1 MSETYC
7 YLIREKDWDSDAM
20 NPQTGEMPPEMAA
33 TMAEHGAFAE
43 AVEKLGARMVG
54 GSALTNARYGGV
66 VTPGAGERRVE
77 DAVYSDSP
85 YADSSELITGFYLI
99 EVDSEEQARTVA
111 AMVPTGGTVEWRKV
125 FPMAGDQ
132 G

>member
-1 MSETYC
+1 MTDTYC
-7 YLIREKDWDSDAM
+7 YLIREKDWDSDSFDVT
-20 NPQTGEMPPEMAA
+20 PDQMPPEMQA
-33 TMAEHGAFAE
+33 TMEEHGAFAV
-43 AVEKLGARMVG
+43 AVEKLGARIVG

-66 VTPGAGERRVE
+66 VNPGSGDRAVE

-85 YADSSELITGFYLI
+85 YADSSELITGFYLV

-111 AMVPTGGTVEWRKV
+111 AMVPTAGTIEWRKV
-125 FPMAGDQ
+125 FPMDEQ

>member
-1 MSETYC
+1 MSDTYC

-20 NPQTGEMPPEMAA
+20 LPGAGAMPEDMVA
-33 TMAEHGAFAE
+33 TMAEHGAFE
-43 AVEKLGARMVG
+43 QAVTALGARIVG

-66 VTPGAGERRVE
+66 VTPGAGDRKVE

-111 AMVPTGGTVEWRKV
+111 AMVPTGNVVEWRKV
-125 FPMAGDQ
+125 FPMAESEG
-132 G
+132 